1 MLIFQPV
8 HLALLRLAAPG
19 VAASRSRSG
28 RKITFHVFKRF
39 STAGA
44 HVLHEND
51 LNLNALVVLSQSFFE
66 TSQMQLH
73 PHGAPRHHAALH
85 ALSH

>member
-1 MLIFQPV
+1 
-8 HLALLRLAAPG
+8 
-19 VAASRSRSG
+19 
-28 RKITFHVFKRF
+28 
-39 STAGA
+39 
-44 HVLHEND
+44 LHEND